1 MQSSIVEDKT
11 AVLVSAGG
19 GTRDAV
25 VAALDGLQQLREKK
39 TLERILE
46 EGEVGAFLVGEA
58 AVAAIGGRCDII
70 HQFYDIIVND
80 SGVGNR
86 T

>member
-1 MQSSIVEDKT
+1 MPSSVVDDQT

-25 VAALDGLQQLREKK
+25 VAALDGLQKLREQK

-46 EGEVGAFLVGEA
+46 EGEVVAVTVGEA
-58 AVAAIGGRCDII
+58 AVVAIGGR
-70 HQFYDIIVND
+70 YDIVI
-80 SGVGNR
+80 
-86 T
+86 